1 MSEEREGGKVEM
13 RVGGEGGHY
22 SLTLLRHWLCKLL
35 LVTVK
40 LTKVTL
46 EHRSG
51 GNSTEGSRV
60 DRKIVKEGDKSIS

>member
-1 MSEEREGGKVEM
+1 MSEGRERGRVER
-13 RVGGEGGHY
+13 RVGEKEDTA
-22 SLTLLRHWLCKLL
+22 LTLLRHWLCKLL

-60 DRKIVKEGDKSIS
+60 DKKIVKEGDKSIS

>member
-1 MSEEREGGKVEM
+1 MSEEREGERVEM
-13 RVGGEGGHY
+13 REEEEKEDAA
-22 SLTLLRHWLCKLL
+22 LTLLRHWLHKLL

-51 GNSTEGSRV
+51 GNSTEGSQV